1 MEKLDYPA
9 TTSAIDVPI
18 WGGIPDRSPASERQ
32 DLGGHGAFGALLD
45 GILKVLGLGPLRDR
59 QQD

>member
-32 DLGGHGAFGALLD
+32 DLGAFLAA
-45 GILKVLGLGPLRDR
+45 IVKALGLGPLRDR
-59 QQD
+59 RQD